1 MDQMQNNQGNT
12 PQNNWGNV
20 PQNNWSN
27 APHNNQGNAPQNNQ
41 ENKMQD
47 NPQEKKEANILCW
60 CSVAC
65 AAFVFFSSTITAIVK
80 AISDRLAFGLIKN
93 VDGVVTNILGTFDT
107 IFVLAALV
115 LMIIVRV
122 KYPHSTFGKVLM
134 WVYIVIAIGWMFL
147 IFAAII
153 FFAIACK
160 SCQGM

>member
-1 MDQMQNNQGNT
+1 MDQMQNNQGST

-27 APHNNQGNAPQNNQ
+27 SQQNNQ

-93 VDGVVTNILGTFDT
+93 VDGVVTNILGAFDT
-107 IFVLAALV
+107 IFVLASLV

-134 WVYIVIAIGWMFL
+134 WVYIVIAVGWIFL

-153 FFAIACK
+153 FFAIACR